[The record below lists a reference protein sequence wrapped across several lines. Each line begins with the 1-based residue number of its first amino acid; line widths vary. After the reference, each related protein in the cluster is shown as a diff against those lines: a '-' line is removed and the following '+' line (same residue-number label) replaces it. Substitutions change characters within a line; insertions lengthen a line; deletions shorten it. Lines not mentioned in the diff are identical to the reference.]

1 MSLLKSLFTFSIVV
15 GGVAVLLS
23 LGIFKQQREQLF
35 SYIPQSLRDRLFG
48 GQRPVQS
55 NDKLFTVVELEKYRG
70 VDGSDIYLAVLG
82 QVFDVTKGRKHYGPG
97 GTYHFFT
104 GNAGTRAFVSGDF
117 TKEGL
122 KEDLTGLSLQ
132 DIQGIAGWV
141 DFYKQQYTYIGK
153 LIGHFYDE
161 LGNPTEA
168 LEEFKRRYVEAQQ
181 KQKEDN
187 EDLRRFPPCNSET
200 KVGISRR
207 LWCSENSGGIKRD
220 WIGVP
225 RQYFQPGHSQARCA
239 CVRDSGPPSLGSGS
253 SNNGDLDNPNMKI
266 YDGCEPTATSC
277 NFKD

>member
-1 MSLLKSLFTFSIVV
+1 MSFIKHVFIVSCVV
-15 GGVAVLLS
+15 GGVAFLLS
-23 LGIFKQQREQLF
+23 LNVFKHQRDQF
-35 SYIPQSLRDRLFG
+35 ISYIPQSIKDRIFG
-48 GQRPVQS
+48 SPESQFKGR
-55 NDKLFTVVELEKYRG
+55 LFTVEELGKYRG
-70 VDGSDIYLAVLG
+70 NDGGDIYLAVLG

-122 KEDLTGLSLQ
+122 KEDITGLSLR
-132 DIQGIAGWV
+132 DIQGLAGWV
-141 DFYKQQYTYIGK
+141 DFYHEQYTYLGK

-161 LGNPTEA
+161 NGNPTEA
-168 LEEFKRRYVEAQQ
+168 MAEFKRKHEEALQ
-181 KQKEDN
+181 KQKEEN
-187 EDLRRFPPCNSET
+187 EDLRKFPPCNSEN

-207 LWCSENSGGIKRD
+207 LWCTENSGGIKRD
-220 WIGVP
+220 WTGVP

-239 CVRDSGPPSLGSGS
+239 CVRDKGPPSFGTSA
-253 SNNGDLDNPNMKI
+253 SNNGDLDNPNMKV